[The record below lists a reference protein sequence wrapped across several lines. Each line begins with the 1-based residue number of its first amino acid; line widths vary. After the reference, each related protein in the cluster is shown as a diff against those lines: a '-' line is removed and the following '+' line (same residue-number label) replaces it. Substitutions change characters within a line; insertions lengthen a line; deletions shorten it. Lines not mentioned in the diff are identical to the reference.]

1 MRATYT
7 TLTPRNQRKEEAMQ
21 AHVKAPQETSKSG
34 VELTAVDPV
43 AVNLAVVDPV
53 AGDPAVVD
61 LAVVDLAVVD
71 LAVVEAS
78 VAGQIEEGHNP
89 VARDRDAIDEECCLF
104 TFN

>member
-1 MRATYT
+1 
-7 TLTPRNQRKEEAMQ
+7 MQ

-34 VELTAVDPV
+34 MELTAVDPV
-43 AVNLAVVDPV
+43 AVNLAVEDPV
-53 AGDPAVVD
+53 AGDPAVVDLAVVD

>member
-1 MRATYT
+1 
-7 TLTPRNQRKEEAMQ
+7 MQ

-61 LAVVDLAVVD
+61 LAVVDLAVV
-71 LAVVEAS
+71 EAS
-78 VAGQIEEGHNP
+78 VAGKIEEGHNP